1 MADASLTRRTLLG
14 AAAAVTAAPALAHAQ
29 TARDPLGPLPP
40 SWHQAEVIDLWGDA
54 MPETGFKPQPL
65 PADAPPGFFRNV
77 ARPTLHRFPA
87 ARPNGTAV
95 LLTPGGGYSIV
106 VGTHEGTDTAEALAA
121 RGYTCYV
128 LIYRLP
134 GEGWTHRQDVPL
146 QDAQRAIRLIRV
158 REASARVVAL
168 GYSAGGHLAASLTT
182 GYRETVY
189 APRDAA
195 DRLSTRPDAAGLIYP
210 VITTDPRFTHAGSVA
225 ALLGPDPGAAAL
237 ARRSPD
243 LHVDADTP
251 PCFLVHALDDKAVP
265 PENSLWM
272 LAALRTAAVAAE
284 AHFFQRGGHGFGLGS
299 PSQPDGEWME
309 LFDRWLRNL

>member
-1 MADASLTRRTLLG
+1 MAALEFTRRTLLG
-14 AAAAVTAAPALAHAQ
+14 AAAVTPVLAMAQ

-40 SWHQAEVIDLWGDA
+40 SWHQAEVIDLWGTLL
-54 MPETGFKPQPL
+54 PEKGFAPKPV
-65 PADAPPGFFRNV
+65 PADSPPGFFRNV

-87 ARPNGTAV
+87 AKPNGTSV
-95 LLTPGGGYSIV
+95 LLTPGGGYSII

-146 QDAQRAIRLIRV
+146 QDAQRAIRLIRA
-158 REASARVVAL
+158 RETSQRVVAL

-182 GYRETVY
+182 GYAESLY

-195 DRLSTRPDAAGLIYP
+195 DRLSARPDAAGLIYP
-210 VITTDPRFTHAGSVA
+210 VITSDPAFTHAGSVA
-225 ALLGPDPGAAAL
+225 QLLGPAPDAASL

-243 LHVDADTP
+243 RQVDAKTP
-251 PCFLVHALDDKAVP
+251 PCFLVHALDDAAVP
-265 PENSLWM
+265 VENSLGM
-272 LAALRTAAVAAE
+272 LAALRAAKVPAE
-284 AHFFQRGGHGFGLGS
+284 AHLFQRGGHGFGLGS
-299 PSQPDGEWME
+299 PGQPSADWPE
-309 LFDRWLRNL
+309 LFDRWLRAL